1 MPHHRDPV
9 YGKFNKKLD
18 PILLFKLIAKQK
30 VEVFFVLYLAWLKQN
45 WIIEMK
51 IVSYSDHKFVWFCL
65 CEILK

>member
-18 PILLFKLIAKQK
+18 PILLFKPIAKQK
-30 VEVFFVLYLAWLKQN
+30 IEVFFVLYLTWLKQN

-51 IVSYSDHKFVWFCL
+51 K
-65 CEILK
+65 